1 MYGVDVDSKL
11 QIYLYKHNLVFL
23 KHIWKL
29 ILTSHFAS
37 LVIYSILNT
46 F

>member
-1 MYGVDVDSKL
+1 MYGVDVDLKL
-11 QIYLYKHNLVFL
+11 QIYLYKHNFGFFQ
-23 KHIWKL
+23 HIWKP